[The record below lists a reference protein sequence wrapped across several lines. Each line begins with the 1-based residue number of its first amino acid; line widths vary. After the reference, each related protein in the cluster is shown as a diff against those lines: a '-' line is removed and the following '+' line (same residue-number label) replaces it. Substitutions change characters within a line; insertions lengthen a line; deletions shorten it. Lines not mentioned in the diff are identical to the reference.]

1 MASKSNN
8 PSQGED
14 KLKFVDW
21 KVGER
26 YKISKILG
34 KGSYGQVAQAVDIVT
49 GNTIAIKR
57 MSDIFNDAIDAK
69 RAYRE
74 MHILR

>member
-1 MASKSNN
+1 MSSKSSSL
-8 PSQGED
+8 SQD
-14 KLKFVDW
+14 VNRFADW

-34 KGSYGQVAQAVDIVT
+34 KGSYGQVAQAVDAVT

-57 MSDIFNDAIDAK
+57 MSDIFHDAIDAK